1 MIYDIK
7 NSGSFVRHDKN
18 VRKSYIYNSLFEK
31 RQKGLSVKSN
41 GVSLKCLHR
50 SYSKLKKIVS

>member
-31 RQKGLSVKSN
+31 RQKG
-41 GVSLKCLHR
+41 H
-50 SYSKLKKIVS
+50 